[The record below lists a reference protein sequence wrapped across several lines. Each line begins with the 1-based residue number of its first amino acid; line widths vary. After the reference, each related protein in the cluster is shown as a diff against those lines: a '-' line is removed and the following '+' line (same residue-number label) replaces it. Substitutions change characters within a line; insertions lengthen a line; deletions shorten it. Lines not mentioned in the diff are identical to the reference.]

1 MRNLKDFKNLH
12 ENEDIYVLAS
22 GKSVDFI
29 DNSFFENKIII
40 GINQAYKKIP
50 CQYLVRKEA
59 EGIEEIIKKNKD
71 TIHFISKGSCGDLRP
86 ECITKTANKL
96 KKIDTQNVVLYNHN
110 NNECERKK
118 CEDKKCEDKKCE
130 DKKCEDKKCEDKKCE
145 DKKCEDK
152 KPEPKG
158 CYWKT
163 QSKSTIYWSNSST
176 DIKPDVQ
183 FKSGDHFFNH
193 RSENGFPKNWK
204 NIRTIFKIILP
215 TEENSLYVSF
225 STITTGIHLASHMGA
240 KNIILIGHDCGTL
253 NGECNFTGYHT
264 KQTKGLNWRGNEKG
278 YEKWLL
284 DIEGVTIE
292 LKKLL
297 QEKYGCNIC
306 SLNPF
311 INFNLE
317 GNIYEK

>member
-1 MRNLKDFKNLH
+1 MRELKDFKNIH

-40 GINQAYKKIP
+40 GINQVYKKIP
-50 CQYLVRKEA
+50 CQYLVRKDA
-59 EGIEEIIKKNKD
+59 EGMEEIIKKNKD

-86 ECITKTANKL
+86 ERITKTANKL
-96 KKIDTQNVVLYNHN
+96 KKVDTQNVVLYNHN

-118 CEDKKCEDKKCE
+118 CEL
-130 DKKCEDKKCEDKKCE
+130 
-145 DKKCEDK
+145 K
-152 KPEPKG
+152 KPEPNDDNAVETNSLDIKG

-163 QSKSTIYWSNSST
+163 QSNSTIYWSNSST

-225 STITTGIHLASHMGA
+225 STITTGIHLAAHMGA
-240 KNIILIGHDCGTL
+240 KNIILVGHDCGTL

-264 KQTKGLNWRGNEKG
+264 KQTMGLNWRGNEKG

-292 LKKLL
+292 LKKTL